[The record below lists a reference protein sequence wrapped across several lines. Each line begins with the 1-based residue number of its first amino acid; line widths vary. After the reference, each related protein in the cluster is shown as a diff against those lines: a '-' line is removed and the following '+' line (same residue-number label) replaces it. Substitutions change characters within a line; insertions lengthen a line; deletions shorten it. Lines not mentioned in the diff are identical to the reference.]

1 MTLTYNKTWEVMQGL
16 EDSFNRIVALDNMI
30 TDLQE
35 AYENNDDD
43 AVAELIPALKAYVP
57 VYIRQYEK
65 ASQRAWNNTVGEVRK
80 IDNPYRLTE
89 NELDYDDIVKYEYNT
104 LESSEDYYDSTYQQE
119 NTQE

>member
-57 VYIRQYEK
+57 VYVRQYEK